1 MADRII
7 EQVFLLAWVAISY
20 GIIYALNRFVPRGFI
35 IAQLLFVI
43 VWGLLPSLGIIYLG
57 FLHYERLPVY
67 WVVASLIFL
76 YMNILRWVTIRLG
89 LCTAREHS
97 RSNPAQLE

>member
-7 EQVFLLAWVAISY
+7 AQVFLLAWVAISY
-20 GIIYALNRFVPRGFI
+20 GLIYVVHRFIPRGFI

-67 WVVASLIFL
+67 WIVASLIFL
-76 YMNILRWVTIRLG
+76 YVN
-89 LCTAREHS
+89 S
-97 RSNPAQLE
+97 RR